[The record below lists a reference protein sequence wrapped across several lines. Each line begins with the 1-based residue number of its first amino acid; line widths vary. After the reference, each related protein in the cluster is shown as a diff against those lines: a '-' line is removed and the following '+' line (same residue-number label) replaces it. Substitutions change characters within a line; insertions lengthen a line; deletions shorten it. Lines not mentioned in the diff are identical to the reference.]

1 MHSDLAIPTS
11 PADLTATWLTAALRR
26 GGAIGD
32 ATVMSATHELLGQ
45 GAGFIGQ
52 LARVSLTYDRAVD
65 GAPATLI
72 AKMPALDPGARE
84 VASLYGL
91 YEREYRFYL
100 ELADEITLRTPRCYY
115 SAGDA
120 EKVEYILLLE
130 DLGATGRAGD
140 QVAGCTA
147 EEANL
152 ALSQLALH
160 HARWWNNPRMTQ
172 IAWMQPG
179 ADLVNGAM
187 TQSYPAVWER
197 SLELFG
203 DRMPQPVRDVL
214 PSLGPRI
221 TTLVA
226 SLADRPMTISH
237 GDYRLD
243 NLFFGN
249 PGSGYELAVL
259 DWQSPT
265 MAWCAYDI
273 AYFLYSNVDIETRRA
288 HEMEILLGFHR
299 TLVDNGVSDYAF
311 DMLVEDYRASLL
323 VSLGIFASVRSLPRS
338 MSLAGAWYFLG
349 GFVCLL
355 WASTT
360 KTLSPWQMGVPF
372 FLGQILMAA
381 ILYIS
386 SQGADEE
393 N

>member
-1 MHSDLAIPTS
+1 MPSDLTIPTS
-11 PADLTATWLTAALRR
+11 PAELTAAWLTEALRA
-26 GGAIGD
+26 GGVIGD
-32 ATVMSATHELLGQ
+32 ATVTSATHEMLGQ

-52 LARVSLTYDRAVD
+52 LARVTPTYDRPVA

-84 VASLYGL
+84 IAGMYGL
-91 YEREYRFYL
+91 YEREYRFYR
-100 ELADEITLRTPRCYY
+100 ELADEITFRTPRCYY
-115 SAGDA
+115 SAGEA

-140 QVAGCTA
+140 QVQGCTPD
-147 EEANL
+147 EANL

-160 HARWWNNPRMTQ
+160 HARWWNSPRMTE

-197 SLELFG
+197 ALELFS

-214 PSLGPRI
+214 PNLGSRV
-221 TTLVA
+221 TTLVN
-226 SLADRPMTISH
+226 SLADRPLTISH

-273 AYFLYSNVDIETRRA
+273 AYFLYSNVEIETRRA
-288 HEMEILLGFHR
+288 HEMDILREYHR

-311 DMLVEDYRASLL
+311 ELLVEDYRASLL
-323 VSLGIFASVRSLPRS
+323 VSLGIWIVN
-338 MSLAGAWYFLG
+338 AG
-349 GFVCLL
+349 
-355 WASTT
+355 
-360 KTLSPWQMGVPF
+360 TLDTANERGKALFDLF
-372 FLGQILMAA
+372 FDRLCAA
-381 ILYIS
+381 IMDLD
-386 SQGADEE
+386 ALALLPA
-393 N
+393 